1 MKKLILI
8 LLIIICNK
16 GYSDVVISGYLN
28 DKTTN
33 KILVTKLS
41 NIATGKRIT
50 IAETYYDNKS
60 YFKLKF
66 KIVEPTFAHINNY
79 QVYISPNDSIEL
91 NIVGNGTNRNDYIL
105 AKGIFSGNYM
115 FYDEQKKKRPKIP
128 YNFIK
133 EEKYT
138 QFKDSVLKALQNEL
152 AFFSKF
158 KKLTLLHS
166 LESLFCQISS

>member
-66 KIVEPTFAHINNY
+66 KRVELSCT
-79 QVYISPNDSIEL
+79 V
-91 NIVGNGTNRNDYIL
+91 
-105 AKGIFSGNYM
+105 
-115 FYDEQKKKRPKIP
+115 
-128 YNFIK
+128 
-133 EEKYT
+133 
-138 QFKDSVLKALQNEL
+138 
-152 AFFSKF
+152 
-158 KKLTLLHS
+158 KLFHLY
-166 LESLFCQISS
+166 